1 MKPAHTGALA
11 AVTMH
16 VLALAGL
23 MSYAPARSALLETA
37 PIMVDWIAAPK
48 VEPKVEPPARL
59 PKPKPVTRTPRP
71 VPAPI
76 VAAAAPEAPAPIVAP
91 APPPAPPEPVAL
103 APAAPPAPAPVAA
116 PVPVTPPIFNAN
128 YLDNPAPVY
137 PVMSRRLGEQ
147 GRVVLRVLVNPGG
160 KAEEVQIRT
169 SSGSTRLD
177 DSALETVRH
186 WKFIPAKQGPQPV
199 SAWVLI
205 PIAFRLE
212 G

>member
-1 MKPAHTGALA
+1 MKAAHTGALA

-16 VLALAGL
+16 VLALAAL
-23 MSYAPARSALLETA
+23 MSYAPARSALLERA
-37 PIMVDWIAAPK
+37 PILVDWIAAPK
-48 VEPKVEPPARL
+48 VEPKVESPTRL
-59 PKPKPVTRTPRP
+59 PKLKPVTRRPPP
-71 VPAPI
+71 VPAPNLA
-76 VAAAAPEAPAPIVAP
+76 VAPEAPAPVVAP
-91 APPPAPPEPVAL
+91 APAPPPPEPVAL
-103 APAAPPAPAPVAA
+103 ALAAAPAPTPVAA
-116 PVPVTPPIFNAN
+116 PLPVTSPLFNAN

-160 KAEEVQIRT
+160 GAEEVRVRT

-186 WKFIPAKQGPQPV
+186 WKFIPAKQGPRPI

-205 PIAFRLE
+205 PISFRLE

>member
-1 MKPAHTGALA
+1 MKPSHTGALA

-16 VLALAGL
+16 MVALAGV
-23 MSYAPARSALLETA
+23 MSYAPARSALLESA

-59 PKPKPVTRTPRP
+59 PKPKPVTRTPP
-71 VPAPI
+71 AVPAPI
-76 VAAAAPEAPAPIVAP
+76 LAAAPEAPPIVTP
-91 APPPAPPEPVAL
+91 APPPPPPEPVAL
-103 APAAPPAPAPVAA
+103 APAAVPAPAPVAA

-177 DSALETVRH
+177 DSALETVRQ
-186 WKFIPAKQGPQPV
+186 WKFIPAKQGPQPI

-205 PIAFRLE
+205 PISFRLE